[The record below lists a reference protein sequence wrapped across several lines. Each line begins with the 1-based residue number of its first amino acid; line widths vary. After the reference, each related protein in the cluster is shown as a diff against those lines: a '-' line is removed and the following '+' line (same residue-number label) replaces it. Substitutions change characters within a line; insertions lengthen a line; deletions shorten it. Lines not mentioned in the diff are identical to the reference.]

1 VALLLHIGLQKTA
14 STWLQDKVFESAAVG
29 FATVGGEAVVKRWL
43 IAPDDIEFDA
53 TACRSAFMERIEAV
67 GAERLVPV
75 LSAERL
81 SGDML
86 YGAYDSVRL
95 ADRLAETFPGAK
107 VLIVIREQRS
117 MLFSTY
123 QQYVKVGGLL
133 DVGDYLTRAS
143 KSHPWP
149 CDLRRYEYDRLVAY
163 YHGLFGREHVLTLP
177 YELFRSE
184 PERFV
189 DRIAAFAGA
198 SPDPGTVETLKFRKV
213 VNRSWPPAGIA
224 VKRRLN
230 WLVRERMNPWAPV
243 DGRSAAGRR
252 LTKAAR
258 DLGRKAPEVIATR
271 IEQAMHSRIASLVAD
286 RYAES
291 NTRTSG
297 LIGIDL
303 AAFGYDVAVR
313 DGNSAT
319 ESTFPSMRVRP

>member
-1 VALLLHIGLQKTA
+1 MALLLHIGLQKTA
-14 STWLQDKVFESAAVG
+14 STWLQHKVFESTAVG
-29 FATVGGEAVVKRWL
+29 FATVGGEAVVKRHL

-53 TACRSAFMERIEAV
+53 TTCRSAFMERIEAV

-86 YGAYDSVRL
+86 YGAYDGTRL

-117 MLFSTY
+117 MLYSTY
-123 QQYVKVGGLL
+123 QQYVKAGGQL
-133 DVGDYLTRAS
+133 DLGDYLTRAS

-149 CDLRRYEYDRLVAY
+149 CDVRRYEYDRLVAW
-163 YHGLFGREHVLTLP
+163 YHGLFGRESVLTLP
-177 YELFRSE
+177 YELFRTD
-184 PERFV
+184 PPAFV
-189 DRIAAFAGA
+189 HRIAAFAGA
-198 SPDPGTVETLKFRKV
+198 SPEPGVVEALKFGKV

-230 WLVRERMNPWAPV
+230 WLVRGRMNPWAPL

-258 DLGRKAPEVIATR
+258 EIGRRAPEGVAAR
-271 IEQAMHSRIASLVAD
+271 IEQGMRSTIAALVGDRYGESNVRTSELIGLDLAAYGYAVAD
-286 RYAES
+286 RDGKSES
-291 NTRTSG
+291 
-297 LIGIDL
+297 D
-303 AAFGYDVAVR
+303 
-313 DGNSAT
+313 SA
-319 ESTFPSMRVRP
+319 SSSVRVRS

>member
-14 STWLQDKVFESAAVG
+14 STWLQDKVFASAAVG
-29 FATVGGEAVVKRWL
+29 FATVGGEAVVKRQL

-53 TACRSAFMERIEAV
+53 ASCRTAFMARIEAV

-86 YGAYDSVRL
+86 YGAYDGTRL

-107 VLIVIREQRS
+107 VLIVIREQGS

-123 QQYVKVGGLL
+123 QQYVKAGGQLGL
-133 DVGDYLTRAS
+133 DDYLTRAS
-143 KSHPWP
+143 RSHPWP

-177 YELFRSE
+177 YELFRTD
-184 PERFV
+184 PAGFV
-189 DRIAAFAGA
+189 HRIAAFAGA
-198 SPDPGTVETLKFRKV
+198 APEPGVVEALEFGKV

-230 WLVRERMNPWAPV
+230 WLVRARMNPWAPL
-243 DGRSAAGRR
+243 DGRSAAGRW

-258 DLGRKAPEVIATR
+258 DLGRRAPEGVAAR
-271 IEQAMHSRIASLVAD
+271 IEQGMRSTIAELTVGT
-286 RYAES
+286 YAES
-291 NTRTSG
+291 NLRTSG
-297 LIGIDL
+297 LIGLDL
-303 AAFGYDVAVR
+303 ADFGYDVATRGGKNVT
-313 DGNSAT
+313 D
-319 ESTFPSMRVRP
+319 STSPSIRVRS